1 MGNIHRPQRNG
12 LCPAPLGKVRFHTNF
27 RWFRNPFPLCRGG
40 PVCPPVSGSREGAYP
55 GRHSGRPRRRDGR
68 QQANPGER
76 ADTQVRPYTVIGVR
90 SNPRRGGAEPA
101 PYASTGSAGVPI
113 CGPMQA
119 SAPTKGQGIQRRFAP
134 RNNSSP
140 PPGAQRSARPRPA
153 AAAALPP
160 AMPLR
165 GKPDGRHFQKKQAA
179 DRGPPSFVPRRAAKR
194 PRPSSVPPPQR
205 PFRRQ
210 CRSAASR
217 TAGTLNRSRHP
228 TGGPRPPSPA
238 RSEAPAPV
246 PGKVQEGAE
255 SPFLRFRLR
264 RKESGSFF
272 VAACT

>member
-1 MGNIHRPQRNG
+1 MSARVWVPGRS
-12 LCPAPLGKVRFHTNF
+12 
-27 RWFRNPFPLCRGG
+27 
-40 PVCPPVSGSREGAYP
+40 VSGR
-55 GRHSGRPRRRDGR
+55 
-68 QQANPGER
+68 
-76 ADTQVRPYTVIGVR
+76 T
-90 SNPRRGGAEPA
+90 
-101 PYASTGSAGVPI
+101 
-113 CGPMQA
+113 
-119 SAPTKGQGIQRRFAP
+119 
-134 RNNSSP
+134 
-140 PPGAQRSARPRPA
+140 QRSAPAPRRETASKSGRTGGDGAPPQPVKRRADAPKAWLPPTKFRSEIWGVSHRHRPLRKNGGYGAASPLGITAVRPSARSEAPAPIPRPA

-165 GKPDGRHFQKKQAA
+165 GKPDSRHFQKKQAA

-228 TGGPRPPSPA
+228 TGDPRPSPPA

-255 SPFLRFRLR
+255 SPFLVSASGGKNQDHFSSR
-264 RKESGSFF
+264 RVRDEKYLSRSD
-272 VAACT
+272 V